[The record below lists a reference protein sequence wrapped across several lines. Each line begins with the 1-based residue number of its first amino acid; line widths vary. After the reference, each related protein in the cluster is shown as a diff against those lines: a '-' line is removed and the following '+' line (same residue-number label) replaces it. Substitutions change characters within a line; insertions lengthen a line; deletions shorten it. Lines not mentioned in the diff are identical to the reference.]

1 VKQLKRL
8 TQNRRYFYVSL
19 LILIIGAATG
29 GFYFASNQLA
39 LSPQVMPYIGTAF
52 CGSTVEEAK
61 LMIDRVK
68 TYTNLFVLDT
78 GSSSISWNKT
88 AVYEIC
94 DYATT
99 CGLSVIVNVGTYN
112 QSSWFWNASSY
123 NARVQKLNATNQE
136 LVGRWGDKFLGI
148 YYNDEPGGIQLD
160 WDWDSWFANSTRIL
174 NSTRFPE
181 MVDLKTIY
189 QNMLEANST
198 GVTSQDYSL
207 ETKYFVQD
215 NLQNDPG
222 LKPLNA
228 VGIRTF
234 TSDYALYWFD
244 YLGGYDVMWT
254 QLGWNASVTE
264 QIDLVKGAARMQN
277 KEWGAIVTWTF
288 DQAPYLDSGNQIYG
302 QMLTAYEAGAKYI
315 VIFNYP
321 ILQGNDYG
329 VMNSDH
335 FMALQ
340 RLWNDIKSQHD
351 TQPIPDL
358 SAPNAV
364 LVLPH
369 DYGWGMR
376 RPDDVIWGFWGPDN
390 KTLTIAEITG
400 TLLNQ
405 YGTQLDI
412 IYDDPAYPL
421 SQVNYQKVYYWNSTT
436 QLG

>member
-1 VKQLKRL
+1 
-8 TQNRRYFYVSL
+8 
-19 LILIIGAATG
+19 
-29 GFYFASNQLA
+29 
-39 LSPQVMPYIGTAF
+39 
-52 CGSTVEEAK
+52 
-61 LMIDRVK
+61 
-68 TYTNLFVLDT
+68 
-78 GSSSISWNKT
+78 
-88 AVYEIC
+88 
-94 DYATT
+94 
-99 CGLSVIVNVGTYN
+99 
-112 QSSWFWNASSY
+112 
-123 NARVQKLNATNQE
+123 
-136 LVGRWGDKFLGI
+136 
-148 YYNDEPGGIQLD
+148 
-160 WDWDSWFANSTRIL
+160 
-174 NSTRFPE
+174 
-181 MVDLKTIY
+181 
-189 QNMLEANST
+189 
-198 GVTSQDYSL
+198 
-207 ETKYFVQD
+207 
-215 NLQNDPG
+215 
-222 LKPLNA
+222 
-228 VGIRTF
+228 
-234 TSDYALYWFD
+234 
-244 YLGGYDVMWT
+244 
-254 QLGWNASVTE
+254 
-264 QIDLVKGAARMQN
+264 
-277 KEWGAIVTWTF
+277 
-288 DQAPYLDSGNQIYG
+288 
-302 QMLTAYEAGAKYI
+302 